1 MLVIKTFSERKKI
14 FRERKKCEKIRAK
27 RCHRQISG
35 PMELNGVESAVVS
48 PLQGQAIV
56 KYVPELV
63 GLNTINGVVKD
74 VGFEVKDISEQDIE
88 VCRLR
93 IKGMMC
99 TSCYESVKCALLMVE
114 SVKKAAV
121 GLAREEAKINYDP
134 NVITT
139 DRIIEAVK
147 DANFGADLIGL
158 GNDGNKVHIKIE
170 GISSL
175 EDMTV
180 IKSSLDSLTGVNH
193 VQIDMEECKFWLSG
207 WARPLVDEEGNPTGT
222 SFLLDVPLLD
232 SGTYRNITEGGLAE
246 DILKKEKITL
256 YVEHPRPIEPPAES
270 APPPP
275 QPLKLT

>member
-1 MLVIKTFSERKKI
+1 MPLARYVSLFVSGK
-14 FRERKKCEKIRAK
+14 
-27 RCHRQISG
+27 SG
-35 PMELNGVESAVVS
+35 PRELNGVESVVVS
-48 PLQGQAIV
+48 PLQGQAVV

-63 GLNTINGVVKD
+63 GLNAINGAVKD

-99 TSCYESVKCALLMVE
+99 TSCSESVKCALLMVE
-114 SVKKAAV
+114 GVKKAVV

-147 DANFGADLIGL
+147 DANFGADLIGS

-175 EDMTV
+175 EDMIA

-193 VQIDMEECKFWLSG
+193 VQIDLEECKFRLSG
-207 WARPLVDEEGNPTGT
+207 WAIPLVDEARNPTGT

-246 DILKKEKITL
+246 EILKKEKINL

-270 APPPP
+270 APPRSFFFS
-275 QPLKLT
+275 PLNSLQKERKETTHP